1 MKQLMRGSVRTWL
14 MATAAALIAGLVL
27 AACGSSGSD
36 SSDSSSTSPPAES
49 EGSGEAG
56 GPEAGAEKNTE
67 TASADAKAAKAAGF
81 PDYDS
86 FGPPKFKAPKKGV
99 KIAFLMPETVVPL
112 QRAIIEGV
120 ETAAHKYGVD
130 LSVFDAGG
138 YANVTKQV
146 SQFENAIG
154 QNFEAIMMLP
164 ASPQALNAQIKAA
177 KEAGITV
184 TADLIPPESEELDFG
199 LLSNS
204 VIEAEVGTS
213 ELLKSIGGEGEIFG
227 LFGGEGSAPNILY
240 VQGAMKAL
248 KKFPKVKLVYEK
260 DFPAFNPAEA
270 QSATEDGLAA
280 HPNVDA
286 VLTNS
291 TSLVSGVERA
301 LKSAGLESVPTNGV
315 GPNVKSEVDAIKSGE
330 IVSATL
336 PAFYRSGELIT
347 EWTLAIMGGA
357 KPEKPV
363 VELPFIN
370 ISPDNIEEAI
380 STGVLYEGLTPK
392 QLECGPGEPEEC

>member
-1 MKQLMRGSVRTWL
+1 MKKLKRGPVRTWFIAAAVGL
-14 MATAAALIAGLVL
+14 MAAVGLT
-27 AACGSSGSD
+27 ACGS
-36 SSDSSSTSPPAES
+36 SSDSSSSSSSSTSAQSGSES
-49 EGSGEAG
+49 GAANETETGEAG
-56 GPEAGAEKNTE
+56 GVE
-67 TASADAKAAKAAGF
+67 TASVDAEAAKAAGF

-86 FGPPKFKAPKKGV
+86 FGPPKFKAPKPGV
-99 KIAFLMPETVVPL
+99 KVAFLMPETVVPL

-120 ETAAHKYGVD
+120 EAAADKYGVD

-154 QNFEAIMMLP
+154 QNYEAIMMLP
-164 ASPQALNAQIKAA
+164 ASPRALNAQIKAA
-177 KEAGITV
+177 SDAGITV
-184 TADLIPPESEELDFG
+184 TADLIPPESEDLDFA

-204 VIEAEVGTS
+204 VTEGEVGAT
-213 ELLKSIGGEGEIFG
+213 EIAKEIGEEGEIFG
-227 LFGGEGSAPNILY
+227 LFGGEGSAPNIFY

-248 KKFPKVKLVYEK
+248 EKFPKVNLVYEK
-260 DFPAFNPAEA
+260 NFPAFNPAEA
-270 QSATEDGLAA
+270 QSAMEDGLAA
-280 HPNVDA
+280 HPNVEA

-301 LKSAGLESVPTNGV
+301 LQSAGLESVPTNGV
-315 GPNVKSEVDAIKSGE
+315 GPNVKSEVEAIRSGE

-347 EWTLAIMGGA
+347 EWTLAIMAGV
-357 KPEKPV
+357 KPKQPV
-363 VELPFIN
+363 VELPFISLSPKN
-370 ISPDNIEEAI
+370 IDAAI

-392 QLECGPGEPEEC
+392 QLECGPGQSEEC

>member
-1 MKQLMRGSVRTWL
+1 MKQSKRGSVRTWL
-14 MATAAALIAGLVL
+14 LAGAVALIAALGL
-27 AACGSSGSD
+27 AACGSSGSG
-36 SSDSSSTSPPAES
+36 SSSSTTATQS
-49 EGSGEAG
+49 EGSAK
-56 GPEAGAEKNTE
+56 PETGAEKGSE
-67 TASADAKAAKAAGF
+67 TAAVDTKAAKAAGF

-86 FGPPKFKAPKKGV
+86 FAPPKFKEPKPGTR
-99 KIAFLMPETVVPL
+99 IAFLMPETVVPL

-120 ETAAHKYGVD
+120 EAGAEKYGVD
-130 LSVFDAGG
+130 LTVFDAGG
-138 YANVTKQV
+138 YANVPKQV
-146 SQFENAIG
+146 SQFETAIG
-154 QNFEAIMMLP
+154 QGFEAIMMLP
-164 ASPQALNAQIKAA
+164 ASPRALNAQIKAA

-204 VIEAEVGTS
+204 VVEAEVGTT
-213 ELLKSIGGEGEIFG
+213 ELLEAIGREGEIFG
-227 LFGGEGSAPNILY
+227 LFGGEGSAPNIFY

-260 DFPAFNPAEA
+260 NFPAFNPAEA
-270 QSATEDGLAA
+270 QSAMEDGLAA

-301 LKSAGLESVPTNGV
+301 LQSAGLESVPTNGV
-315 GPNVKSEVDAIKSGE
+315 GPNVKSEVEAIRSGE

-347 EWTLAIMGGA
+347 EWTLAIMAGV
-357 KPEKPV
+357 KPEAPV

-370 ISPDNIEEAI
+370 LSPGNIDEAI

-392 QLECGPGEPEEC
+392 QLECGPGQSEEC